1 MGLFRGQ
8 KFGLIR
14 IPYAHNCEICVFYN
28 WGGGV
33 LIEIQAERSKKIMA
47 KRGDNIRKR
56 KDGRWE
62 GRYKKG
68 RTADGSLIYGSVYGK
83 TYKET
88 KAKMESVAKNPVP
101 NSIPKNKEKTF
112 GEVLNLWMS
121 HNRVR
126 LKGGTIN
133 KYQSLIDTHIMPE
146 LGSIRITDLSATQI
160 NAFLDKKLTN
170 GRIDGSGGLSPS
182 YVRSIMLVIS
192 AAVKYAVDEQLCLP
206 LKSNVCKPATTK
218 TDLLIL
224 SLEEQRKLE
233 TVLLNKFDMTC
244 AGIFISLHTGL
255 RIGEICGLA
264 WDDIDFDAMV
274 IHVRHT
280 VARIKTDEH
289 TTLILDTPKTKAS
302 KRDIP
307 ISSILFPV
315 LQKLRSFSDRGF
327 VITGTNEFM
336 KPRTFEYRYHR
347 ILEVT
352 GLDLVNYHA
361 LRHTFATRC
370 VEVGVDVKSLSEI
383 LGHGNVSIT
392 LNTYVHSSMEMK
404 RNQLE
409 KLTTLSA

>member
-1 MGLFRGQ
+1 M
-8 KFGLIR
+8 
-14 IPYAHNCEICVFYN
+14 
-28 WGGGV
+28 
-33 LIEIQAERSKKIMA
+33 S

-68 RTADGSLIYGSVYGK
+68 RGIDGKILYGSVYGK
-83 TYKET
+83 SYREVKERLSEISKQPT
-88 KAKMESVAKNPVP
+88 QTSL
-101 NSIPKNKEKTF
+101 PKGREKTF

-121 HNRVR
+121 HNRIR

-146 LGSIRITDLSATQI
+146 LGLIRITELTATHI
-160 NAFLDKKLTN
+160 NSFLDQKLTS

-182 YVRSIMLVIS
+182 YVRSIMLVIN
-192 AAVKYAVDEQLCLP
+192 AAIKYAVDEQLCLP
-206 LKSNVCKPATTK
+206 LKSPVCKPTSTK
-218 TDLLIL
+218 TDLAIL
-224 SLEEQRKLE
+224 SLEQQKKLE
-233 TVLLNKFDMTC
+233 TALLNDLDTTR

-255 RIGEICGLA
+255 RIGEVCGLA
-264 WDDIDFDAMV
+264 WEDVDLDLMV

-280 VARIKTDEH
+280 VARIKTD
-289 TTLILDTPKTKAS
+289 TTTALILDTPKTKAS

-307 ISSILFPV
+307 ISSVLLPV
-315 LQKLRSFSDRGF
+315 LQKLKKISSHGF
-327 VITGTNEFM
+327 VMTGTNEFM

-347 ILEVT
+347 ILDAT
-352 GLDLVNYHA
+352 GVVSVNYHA

-370 VEVGVDVKSLSEI
+370 IEVGVDVKSLSEI

-392 LNTYVHSSMEMK
+392 LNTYVHSSLEMK

>member
-1 MGLFRGQ
+1 
-8 KFGLIR
+8 
-14 IPYAHNCEICVFYN
+14 
-28 WGGGV
+28 
-33 LIEIQAERSKKIMA
+33 MA

-68 RTADGSLIYGSVYGK
+68 RAANGCIIYGSVYGK

-88 KAKMESVAKNPVP
+88 KAKMESVSRNPITNP
-101 NSIPKNKEKTF
+101 LPKNKEKTF

-121 HNRVR
+121 HNRIR

-146 LGSIRITDLSATQI
+146 LGLIRITDLSATQI
-160 NAFLDKKLTN
+160 NAFLEKKLTS

-206 LKSNVCKPATTK
+206 LKSNICKPASVK
-218 TDLLIL
+218 TELLIL

-233 TVLLNKFDMTC
+233 TALLNKFDMTC

-264 WDDIDFDAMV
+264 WDDVDFDAMV
-274 IHVRHT
+274 IRVRHT

-327 VITGTNEFM
+327 VITGTNDFM
-336 KPRTFEYRYHR
+336 RPRTFEYRYHR
-347 ILEVT
+347 ILEAT
-352 GLDLVNYHA
+352 GLGSVNYHA

-370 VEVGVDVKSLSEI
+370 IEVGVDVKSLSEI

-392 LNTYVHSSMEMK
+392 LNTYVHSSLEMK

-409 KLTTLSA
+409 KLTTLSG

>member
-1 MGLFRGQ
+1 
-8 KFGLIR
+8 
-14 IPYAHNCEICVFYN
+14 
-28 WGGGV
+28 
-33 LIEIQAERSKKIMA
+33 MA

-68 RTADGSLIYGSVYGK
+68 RTADGGIIYGSVYGK
-83 TYKET
+83 TYKEV
-88 KAKMESVAKNPVP
+88 KSKMEATIQNPTTIAVAKN
-101 NSIPKNKEKTF
+101 KQMTF
-112 GEVLNLWMS
+112 GDVLNLWMT
-121 HNRVR
+121 HNRIR

-133 KYQSLIDTHIMPE
+133 KYQSLIDTHILPE
-146 LGSIRITDLSATQI
+146 LGTIRITELSATQI

-192 AAVKYAVDEQLCLP
+192 AAIKYAIDEQMCLP
-206 LKSNVCKPATTK
+206 LKTTVCKPATTK
-218 TDLLIL
+218 KELMIL
-224 SLEEQRKLE
+224 SLEEQKMLE
-233 TVLLNKFDMTC
+233 ASLLSNLDMTC

-264 WDDIDFDAMV
+264 WEDIDLDAMV

-280 VARIKTDEH
+280 VARVKMDER

-315 LQKLRSFSDRGF
+315 LKKLRCISNSGF
-327 VITGTNEFM
+327 VITGTKEFM

-347 ILEVT
+347 ILDAV
-352 GLDLVNYHA
+352 GLVSVNYHS

-383 LGHGNVSIT
+383 LGHGNVSVT
-392 LNTYVHSSMEMK
+392 LNTYVHSSLEMK